1 MSMKR
6 NITLAAT
13 VVVMLGGFA
22 EPADAGGGF
31 LKKLLKVHRCLL
43 DPNAAL
49 CEQVR
54 LKPPFVMDPI
64 ERVPEDLE
72 VEDIIGIVDDLLLEP
87 PFVMDPIERVPEDPE
102 VLEVED
108 IIGIVDDLLPEDVT
122 GVEVT
127 ERTSEDVAEGPVVD
141 VTGEAVE
148 LAGAVVEG
156 PVEVAGPPPL
166 SAPAPRTPRNPDW
179 VEDDRRVA
187 CVTVRP

>member
-22 EPADAGGGF
+22 EPADACCNLSSF
-31 LKKLLKVHRCLL
+31 FKKVAEGKVCLL
-43 DPNAAL
+43 DSNATPG
-49 CEQVR
+49 EQVR
-54 LKPPFVMDPI
+54 LGPPFDCPV
-64 ERVPEDLE
+64 
-72 VEDIIGIVDDLLLEP
+72 IVK
-87 PFVMDPIERVPEDPE
+87 DPIERVPEDPE
-102 VLEVED
+102 VLEGLEGVLED
-108 IIGIVDDLLPEDVT
+108 IIVIVDDLLPEDVT

-127 ERTSEDVAEGPVVD
+127 ERTSEDVVEGTVVD

-156 PVEVAGPPPL
+156 PVEVADPPPL

-179 VEDDRRVA
+179 VGDGRRVA